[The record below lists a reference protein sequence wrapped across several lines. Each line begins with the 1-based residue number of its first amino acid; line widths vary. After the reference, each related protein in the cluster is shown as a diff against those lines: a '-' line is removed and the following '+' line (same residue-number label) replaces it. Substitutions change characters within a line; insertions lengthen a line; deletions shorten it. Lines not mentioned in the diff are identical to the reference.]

1 MASLVLTGDT
11 SGQVTLAAAA
21 VAGTN
26 TITVQA
32 ATGTMSVNTLGTA
45 VASTSGTSIDFT
57 SLPSWIKRITVMFN
71 GTSLSGTANIL
82 IQLGTGSTT
91 YTTSGYI
98 ANSAVV
104 EAAGNT
110 VVSSTAGFIVYS
122 GANASSVSGHL
133 IITNISGNNWISS
146 HTSRIDTAK
155 PSFGVGNISLGAVL
169 TAVRIT
175 STSTDTFDAGSV
187 NILYEG

>member
-11 SGQVTLAAAA
+11 SGQVTIAAPA

-26 TITVQA
+26 TLTLQA
-32 ATGTMSVNTLGTA
+32 ATATNAVNTLSTA

-57 SLPSWIKRITVMFN
+57 GLPSWIKRITVQFQ
-71 GTSLSGTANIL
+71 GVSLSSTANIL
-82 IQLGTGSTT
+82 VQLGTGSTT

-155 PSFGVGNISLGAVL
+155 PSFGAGNISLGAVL